1 MKLRYVLSPCLVLFL
16 VASCPAQTVEYVREF
31 LSQTGV
37 QFLPGGY
44 VVGDDEPD
52 VGPYVFQGSKF
63 VRFKGEL
70 PALAKDWNAYDGDAD
85 YQNQTNKKEYLP
97 DNSADL
103 LPRWARVKKFFI
115 FDIPGTTSSLLLICY
130 TRELRIEGSNTQDIY
145 LTTALNTNPR
155 DLRSRYRKLRT
166 RKLQSTTNYGDLQH
180 QVVPGAG
187 NFLLLYT
194 VDVGGDALNFTLDV
208 YRIRG
213 LEEPKTED
221 KASQRKPGHRQ

>member
-1 MKLRYVLSPCLVLFL
+1 MARQLGFLWRLLLVLFL
-16 VASCPAQTVEYVREF
+16 ASIGEAQTVEYVREF

-85 YQNQTNKKEYLP
+85 YQDQINKKEYLP

-103 LPRWARVKKFFI
+103 LPRWARVKKFLE
-115 FDIPGTTSSLLLICY
+115 FDVPGTTSSLLLICY

-145 LTTALNTNPR
+145 LTSALNTNPR

-166 RKLQSTTNYGDLQH
+166 RKLSSQTNYGDLQH

-187 NFLLLYT
+187 AFLLLYT
-194 VDVGGDALNFTLDV
+194 VGVGGDALNFNLNV

-213 LEEPKTED
+213 LEEPKAD
-221 KASQRKPGHRQ
+221 RKPANRKPR